1 MISPHFVTT
10 LLIGSLCCVVGFV
23 AYWRGVH
30 ATEQRIKPLLAAR
43 AEYIEELLH
52 DRRAML
58 AAIRESK

>member
-1 MISPHFVTT
+1 M
-10 LLIGSLCCVVGFV
+10 GSLCCVVGFV

-43 AEYIEELLH
+43 AEYIEELLD

-58 AAIRESK
+58 AAIREST